1 VSIYAERL
9 QANETSSGTT
19 SSAVG
24 SAEHITMTQA
34 AQAASNR
41 VLFFMVWKGEEAR
54 QVATYI
60 KNSNETHQS
69 VCAAW
74 ARFIRIHYYD
84 S

>member
-1 VSIYAERL
+1 
-9 QANETSSGTT
+9 
-19 SSAVG
+19 
-24 SAEHITMTQA
+24 MTQA

-69 VCAAW
+69 VCLCAAAAW